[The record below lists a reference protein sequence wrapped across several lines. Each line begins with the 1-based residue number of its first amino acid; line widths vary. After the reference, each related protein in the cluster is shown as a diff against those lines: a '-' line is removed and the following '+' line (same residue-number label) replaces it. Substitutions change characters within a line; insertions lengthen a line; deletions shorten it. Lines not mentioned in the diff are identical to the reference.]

1 MDRMGGSVE
10 HGSSGSASRRS
21 LVAALD
27 HLELTRRAEVL
38 EGAPELGSLLD
49 QALTGALSLS
59 GAALGNIQLLDPLT
73 RSLKIVAQRGFGTD
87 FLNYF
92 AVVDDPGSACG
103 RAAKQATQAVIA
115 NVNLDEGFSPHREI
129 AAASGFQAVV
139 STPILDRSGAMLGV
153 VSTHFQRAHRP
164 ATADLR
170 LIEHYGHEIGDAI
183 TRHVGMRVA
192 HEFAARELGMVT
204 SAPDGAGSD
213 HDLGRLVETMTD
225 PAIVVLDREG
235 LVRAWGVGPQRIHG
249 YRSDEIL
256 GNSFSRFYP
265 PEHAGQGRPQRDLDR
280 AITAGRYQ
288 RDGWRMRKDGSRF
301 WANIVILPVLTLS
314 GAVRGFAEI
323 IRDLTHQRGPHGVT
337 RVGGHE
343 RSAAAG
349 QDSSIGLLHYAG
361 MELQALTGS
370 SDNGGQGNHSQR
382 QSGFTRPTNG
392 NTHSNG
398 STH

>member
-1 MDRMGGSVE
+1 ME
-10 HGSSGSASRRS
+10 
-21 LVAALD
+21 
-27 HLELTRRAEVL
+27 
-38 EGAPELGSLLD
+38 
-49 QALTGALSLS
+49 Q
-59 GAALGNIQLLDPLT
+59 
-73 RSLKIVAQRGFGTD
+73 
-87 FLNYF
+87 Y
-92 AVVDDPGSACG
+92 G
-103 RAAKQATQAVIA
+103 RQV
-115 NVNLDEGFSPHREI
+115 
-129 AAASGFQAVV
+129 
-139 STPILDRSGAMLGV
+139 
-153 VSTHFQRAHRP
+153 
-164 ATADLR
+164 
-170 LIEHYGHEIGDAI
+170 GDAI
-183 TRHVGMRVA
+183 TWHVGLRVA
-192 HEFAARELGMVT
+192 YEFAARELGVVT
-204 SAPDGAGSD
+204 RGLDGWGPD
-213 HDLGRLVETMTD
+213 HDFGSLVATMAD
-225 PAIVVLDREG
+225 PAIVVLDRDG
-235 LVRAWGVGPQRIHG
+235 LVRAWGVGSERIHG
-249 YRSDEIL
+249 YRSEEIV
-256 GNSFSRFYP
+256 GNSFSRLYL
-265 PEHAGQGRPQRDLDR
+265 PEYAGQGKPRRDLDR

-337 RVGGHE
+337 RVGGQE